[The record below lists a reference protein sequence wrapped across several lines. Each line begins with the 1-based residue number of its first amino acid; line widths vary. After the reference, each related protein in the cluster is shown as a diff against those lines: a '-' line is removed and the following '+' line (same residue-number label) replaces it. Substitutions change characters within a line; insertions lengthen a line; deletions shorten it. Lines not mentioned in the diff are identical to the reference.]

1 MDDFKALPTTTMKAL
16 LAARKLE
23 YPRRK
28 GEPSGERTRW
38 EEHHHKVLS
47 KLSSMIYGGDNGNV

>member
-16 LAARKLE
+16 LAARMLE
-23 YPRRK
+23 YPKRK

-38 EEHHHKVLS
+38 EEHHREVLATLYKMAS
-47 KLSSMIYGGDNGNV
+47 EN